1 MVCECSNGGLRD
13 VEDWWCVWMVVCV
26 DGGVCGWWCVWMV
39 KTGGVCG

>member
-1 MVCECSNGGLRD
+1 MVCECSNGGVRD

-26 DGGVCGWWCVWMV
+26 DGEDWWCVWMM